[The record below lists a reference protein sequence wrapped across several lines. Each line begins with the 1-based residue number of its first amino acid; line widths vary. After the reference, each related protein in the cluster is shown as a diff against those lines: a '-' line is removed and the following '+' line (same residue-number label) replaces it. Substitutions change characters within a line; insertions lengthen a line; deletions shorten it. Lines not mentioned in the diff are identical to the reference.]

1 MNHSPS
7 ISLETLYSS
16 FFSNE
21 ENKDFFKS
29 VDMDTGMA
37 ISSFINSENVMK
49 MVEKQK
55 KGDNIDM
62 CKAMEDWAAEERLE
76 GRLEGKLEGEENKLV
91 DLIRKKLEKGKDIG
105 TIADEVEETE
115 VIVKQ
120 LIHKYNL

>member
-1 MNHSPS
+1 
-7 ISLETLYSS
+7 
-16 FFSNE
+16 
-21 ENKDFFKS
+21 
-29 VDMDTGMA
+29 
-37 ISSFINSENVMK
+37 MK
-49 MVEKQK
+49 MIKKQK